1 MNSGNDLGARSGAIR
16 SPTIRPLIFPRLA
29 CNERQLGL
37 ASRYNS
43 LVSTNSVQQVSSAE
57 FPTRWG
63 KFRIFGFQGE
73 FAESANLPK
82 NGSRKEEAVALVM
95 GDVHSVPPLVR
106 IHSQCLTGDVFGSLR
121 CDCRQQLEMAL
132 AMIAEQGAGVLIYEQ
147 QEGRGIGLM
156 AKLQAYE
163 LQDAGLDTVEANE
176 RLGFKADHREF
187 AMPAGILKALGVSK
201 VRLLSNN
208 PDKVAALERGGI
220 EVVERVPCEVTPS
233 SYAEEYLKT
242 KKEKMGHLFTR

>member
-1 MNSGNDLGARSGAIR
+1 VNDSAI
-16 SPTIRPLIFPRLA
+16 I
-29 CNERQLGL
+29 
-37 ASRYNS
+37 
-43 LVSTNSVQQVSSAE
+43 QQVASAD

-63 KFRIFGFQGE
+63 KFRIYGFEGRFGD
-73 FAESANLPK
+73 
-82 NGSRKEEAVALVM
+82 GSERRVETAVALVM
-95 GDVHSVPPLVR
+95 GDIHAQAPLVR

-132 AMIAEQGAGVLIYEQ
+132 AMIAEQGVGVLVYEQ

-163 LQDAGLDTVEANE
+163 LQDLGLDTVEANE

-187 AMPAGILKALGVSK
+187 ALPAEVLKALGISK

-208 PDKVAALERGGI
+208 PDKVAALERAGVR
-220 EVVERVPCEVTPS
+220 VVERVPCEVDASPH
-233 SYAEEYLKT
+233 AEEYLKT
-242 KKEKMGHLFTR
+242 KREKLGHLIG